1 MAEHSSD
8 PPIRA
13 SVVDSGWEPE
23 APKGREL
30 PRYEDSPRDLIITR
44 VDDQIQS
51 RIAAMNAPE
60 RQSDA
65 TVVERAPIPVPP
77 VLLPPLDERT
87 SVDKQRFASSQ
98 PPPAGDYFEQLAA
111 APSLGEALRA
121 RVRVA
126 GGQVPLWATI
136 VPVLL
141 LTALAAALLGGVLGG
156 GSAPSAANREGDD
169 RAPNEGASSAS
180 PSATAA
186 ASAPGEPA
194 RVAPLSR
201 AALQTLEK
209 KNAKELGTD
218 EALSIV
224 AAKKQYA
231 RDDVR
236 ALSARLSADPGL
248 AKDPAVVSS
257 LLAFSHEPET
267 AQEALAAMARLP
279 GPLSAD
285 LLYEVWTGTAERSDA
300 TELARTLLLGRDVRP
315 KASPALSVAL
325 ELREAE
331 SCEDSAKLLARA
343 TELGDK
349 RSLAP
354 VTRLFR
360 KTGCG
365 PGKRQDCYP
374 CLREGDALKN
384 ALVAVKKR
392 REPELG
398 SR

>member
-1 MAEHSSD
+1 MAEQSSD

-30 PRYEDSPRDLIITR
+30 PRYEDSPRDLLVTR

-60 RQSDA
+60 RQTDV
-65 TVVERAPIPVPP
+65 TVVDAVPGPP
-77 VLLPPLDERT
+77 VLLPPIDERT
-87 SVDKQRFASSQ
+87 SVDKQKFVSSM
-98 PPPAGDYFEQLAA
+98 PPPAGDYFVE
-111 APSLGEALRA
+111 PDPPTLGEALRA

-126 GGQVPLWATI
+126 GGQVALWATI
-136 VPVLL
+136 VPVLV
-141 LTALAAALLGGVLGG
+141 LTALAAALIGGVLGR
-156 GSAPSAANREGDD
+156 GSEPSADQRRRDEGTTN
-169 RAPNEGASSAS
+169 AEGASSVSPGAS
-180 PSATAA
+180 AVASAT
-186 ASAPGEPA
+186 SEPSPAP
-194 RVAPLSR
+194 PLAR
-201 AALQTLEK
+201 AALQALEK

-218 EALSIV
+218 EALSIA
-224 AAKKQYA
+224 AAKEHNA
-231 RDDVR
+231 REDVR
-236 ALSARLSADPGL
+236 ALVARLAADPGL
-248 AKDPAVVSS
+248 AKDPAIVSS
-257 LLAFSHEPET
+257 LLAFAHEPET
-267 AQEALAAMARLP
+267 AREALGAMARVP
-279 GPLSAD
+279 GALSAD

-325 ELREAE
+325 DLREAE
-331 SCEDSAKLLARA
+331 TCEDSAKLIPRA
-343 TELGDK
+343 TDLGDK
-349 RSLAP
+349 RSLSP
-354 VTRLFR
+354 ITRLLR

-374 CLREGDALKN
+374 CLREGDALMN
-384 ALVAVKKR
+384 ALIAVKKR